1 MALPLKTEPDER
13 YGSRRLDTRS
23 STEDVHAYFR
33 TAYYDAVQGGQKGV
47 DIKRSLDGG
56 EAADAQRRW
65 MAQTLFSDIAWLIET
80 QAPGRRVL
88 DAGCGTGDL
97 LSDLAGRDFDVEGI
111 ELAPAALAAA
121 QSKGHSVHGGDFES
135 FEPATPFDAVLF
147 MHVLSH
153 ASEPQ
158 AMLEHARKILAP
170 DGVLLIRT
178 GNDFNP
184 LQQVLSGDLGHPE
197 YWVSADHQHYFDFA
211 SVERLMDAAGFDLV
225 YSQSDFP
232 MEMIALMGQDFIADP
247 ALGKSAHDQRVHFEM
262 QVPPETRRQLY
273 RAFAQAGLGR
283 CVLMAGRAR

>member
-1 MALPLKTEPDER
+1 MASPLRTELDER
-13 YGSRRLDTRS
+13 YGSRRLGSHS

-56 EAADAQRRW
+56 EAAEAQRRW
-65 MAQTLFSDIAWLIET
+65 MSQTLFADIAWLIET

-97 LSDLAGRDFDVEGI
+97 LSDLAGRGFEVEGV

-121 QSKGHSVHGGDFES
+121 RAKGHTVHGGAFEA
-135 FEPATPFDAVLF
+135 FEPETGFDAVLF

-153 ASEPQ
+153 AADPQ
-158 AMLEHARKILAP
+158 AMLEQARRVLAP
-170 DGVLLIRT
+170 GGVLLIRT
-178 GNDFNP
+178 GNDFNA
-184 LQQVLSGDLGHPE
+184 LQRVLSDDLGHPQ

-232 MEMIALMGQDFIADP
+232 MEMIALMGEDFIADP
-247 ALGKSAHDQRVHFEM
+247 SLGKSAHEQRVRFEM
-262 QVPPETRRQLY
+262 QVPAETRRKLY
-273 RAFAQAGLGR
+273 RAFARAGLGR

>member
-1 MALPLKTEPDER
+1 MASPLKTERDQR
-13 YGSRRLDTRS
+13 YGSRRLAAHAS
-23 STEDVHAYFR
+23 SDDVHAYFR
-33 TAYYDAVQGGQKGV
+33 EAYYDAVQGGQKGV

-56 EAADAQRRW
+56 EAAAAQQRW
-65 MAQTLFSDIAWLIET
+65 MSQTLFADIAWLIET
-80 QAPGRRVL
+80 LAPGQRVL

-97 LSDLAGRDFDVEGI
+97 LTDLAARGFAAEGV
-111 ELAPAALAAA
+111 ELAPEALQTARA
-121 QSKGHSVHGGDFES
+121 KGHTVHGGAFES
-135 FEPATPFDAVLF
+135 FEPAAPFDAVLF

-153 ASEPQ
+153 AAEPQ

-178 GNDFNP
+178 GNDFNA
-184 LQQVLSGDLGHPE
+184 LQQVLSGDLGHPQ

-247 ALGKSAHDQRVHFEM
+247 ALGKSAHDQRVRFEM
-262 QVPPETRRQLY
+262 QVPAETRRKLY
-273 RAFAQAGLGR
+273 QAFAQAGLGR